1 MAKLSGGYFG
11 RRIVIAAGRIV
22 LLCHSQ
28 SRSGSCPRSL
38 SLWYLADMP
47 SSLNVLIRKLCVGSL
62 IGCLLVG
69 VPDIATAAPV
79 DDASVA
85 TMLDGVGP
93 IKEIGSPGAVA
104 CWGPDTRPLIVGGS
118 KGNLHAL
125 AAVGAW
131 GDGRVAIFGHG
142 GYSSLLWSED
152 ANLRKLGQNLMV
164 WLSRGKK
171 DPVIGFYRVENNRV
185 DAVPGAEF
193 RSIGE
198 KDVIAGLPG
207 IDILITA
214 TSPSS
219 DEQKGLES
227 FIKRGG
233 GMLASAT
240 GWGWRQVNRDRPMAQ
255 HGMNVLLAPIGMAF
269 TDQMCDGG
277 RDKSYE
283 IQPIPEEMLAQPAME
298 LIRKQA
304 GKVNAKPEAALAARL
319 SQASVTLLDALR
331 VAQRSDGFLRPVI
344 AQLRASHADE
354 LVPTQ
359 AKPLRNALARLIMAA
374 DLAEMDH
381 RPAADRPASPA
392 AAAFPGSVPTDAPR
406 IERTIGIVCRESQWI
421 STGLYA
427 VPGEPITVEFDSE
440 RDVVPPHLQIR
451 IGAHTDGL
459 WHHPDWRRAPD
470 ISVAYNLINDGKVMA
485 SSFGGLIYVLAPRQV
500 REQEHMKITIRGA
513 VAAPLF
519 VLGKTTLEEWQSTV
533 RSHPAPWAELATD
546 KVILT
551 VPSSEIRN
559 LDNPEEL
566 MQFWN
571 RILDADA
578 DLAAISRDR
587 PRPERICADVQI
599 SAGYMHSGY
608 PIMTHL
614 DAADDM
620 TQLAKLSA
628 GSWGLFHELG
638 HNHQESDWTFD
649 GTTEVTCNLF
659 SLYVIEQVCGRPW
672 SEGHGGMK
680 DRAKQFA
687 DWEKKGRTFEV
698 WKREPFLALQMYA
711 QLVEGFGWEPY
722 KRVFAEYRTL
732 TAEQRPKGDL
742 AKLDQWMMR
751 MSRATGKNLGPF
763 FVAWNVPTSETARA
777 SIADLPVWLPPDLPE
792 SWKAQANAPEA
803 KTR

>member
-1 MAKLSGGYFG
+1 MHKHSTIVNRMKRSAPNNPITAHWLPLVMLLAVGG
-11 RRIVIAAGRIV
+11 
-22 LLCHSQ
+22 
-28 SRSGSCPRSL
+28 
-38 SLWYLADMP
+38 
-47 SSLNVLIRKLCVGSL
+47 VG
-62 IGCLLVG
+62 GVGGVG
-69 VPDIATAAPV
+69 VASASAMGMQPAAEAMKAGERPSAE
-79 DDASVA
+79 DVA
-85 TMLDGVGP
+85 KVLEGVGP
-93 IKEIGSPGAVA
+93 VREIGSPGAVS
-104 CWGPDTRPLIVGGS
+104 CWGPQTRPLIVGGS

-125 AAVGAW
+125 AAVGEW
-131 GDGRVAIFGHG
+131 EKGRVAIFGHG

-164 WLSRGKK
+164 WLGKGKK
-171 DPVIGFYRVENNRV
+171 DAVIGFYRVENARV

-193 RSIGE
+193 RSVGE
-198 KDVIAGLPG
+198 KDVIEGLPG

-214 TSPSS
+214 VSPSA
-219 DEQKGLES
+219 DEQKGLET

-255 HGMNVLLAPIGMAF
+255 HGMNVMLAPIGMAF

-277 RDKSYE
+277 RDKTFE
-283 IQPIPEEMLAQPAME
+283 IQPIPEEMLAHPAME
-298 LIRKQA
+298 LIKRQA

-331 VAQRSDGFLRPVI
+331 VAQPGDELLRPVI
-344 AQLRASHADE
+344 AQLRESHADE
-354 LVPTQ
+354 LVPSQ
-359 AKPLRNALARLIMAA
+359 SKPLRNALARLIMAA

-381 RPAADRPASPA
+381 RPAADRPASAA
-392 AAAFPGSVPTDAPR
+392 AAAFPGSVAADAPR
-406 IERTIGIVCRESQWI
+406 IERTIDVVCRESQWI

-427 VPGEPITVEFDSE
+427 VPGEAITVEFDSE
-440 RDVVPPHLQIR
+440 RDVVPPQLQIR

-470 ISVAYNLINDGKVMA
+470 VSVAYNLINDGKVMA
-485 SSFGGLIYVLAPRQV
+485 SSFGGLIYVMAPREV
-500 REQEHMKITIRGA
+500 REQERMKITIRGA

-519 VLGKTTLEEWQSTV
+519 VLGSTRSEEWKSTI
-533 RSHPAPWAELATD
+533 RHAPGPWAELATD

-551 VPSSEIRN
+551 VPSSEIRG
-559 LDNPEEL
+559 LENPEEL

-578 DLAAISRDR
+578 DLAAI
-587 PRPERICADVQI
+587 PRERGKPQRICADVQI

-614 DAADDM
+614 DAVDEM

-638 HNHQESDWTFD
+638 HNHQEPDWTFD

-659 SLYVIEQVCGRPW
+659 SLYVIEQVCGKPW

-687 DWEKKGRTFEV
+687 EWEKKGRTFEV
-698 WKREPFLALQMYA
+698 WKQEPFLALQMYA

-722 KRVFAEYRTL
+722 KKVFAEYRKL
-732 TAEQRPKGDL
+732 QPSERPKGEL
-742 AKLDQWMMR
+742 AKHDQWMTR
-751 MSRATGKNLGPF
+751 MSRTVGKNLGPF
-763 FVAWNVPTSETARA
+763 FQAWNVPTSETARA
-777 SIADLPVWLPPDLPE
+777 SLNDLPIWFPPDLPE
-792 SWKAQANAPEA
+792 SWKSPSPASTEKP
-803 KTR
+803 R